1 VAQLGDRRVWGAA
14 RTRQHRTLVY
24 IIKRVPRVSLVHI
37 SGGFRIMHGAEA
49 NEGHDE
55 EEYPW
60 LKMVNDAAG
69 NEVWKDIVRGAL
81 AISP

>member
-1 VAQLGDRRVWGAA
+1 
-14 RTRQHRTLVY
+14 
-24 IIKRVPRVSLVHI
+24 
-37 SGGFRIMHGAEA
+37 MHGAEA

-60 LKMVNDAAG
+60 LKQVDDAAG

>member
-1 VAQLGDRRVWGAA
+1 MAQLGDRRVWGAA

-60 LKMVNDAAG
+60 LKMVPFCI
-69 NEVWKDIVRGAL
+69 EIFL
-81 AISP
+81 TYHFAIFKIL